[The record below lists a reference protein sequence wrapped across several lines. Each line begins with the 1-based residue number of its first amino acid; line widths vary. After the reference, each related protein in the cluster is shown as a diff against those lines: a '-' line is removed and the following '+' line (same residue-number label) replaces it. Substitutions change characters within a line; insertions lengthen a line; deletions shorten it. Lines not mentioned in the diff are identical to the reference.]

1 MAGKCLAQVQAQA
14 VSPEDKYRD
23 QIPARAQDRAR
34 VLAWGAVEQEIDHEE
49 MS

>member
-1 MAGKCLAQVQAQA
+1 LVAGKCLAQVQEQA
-14 VSPEDKYRD
+14 VSEDKYRD

-34 VLAWGAVEQEIDHEE
+34 VLAWGAVEQKIDHEE